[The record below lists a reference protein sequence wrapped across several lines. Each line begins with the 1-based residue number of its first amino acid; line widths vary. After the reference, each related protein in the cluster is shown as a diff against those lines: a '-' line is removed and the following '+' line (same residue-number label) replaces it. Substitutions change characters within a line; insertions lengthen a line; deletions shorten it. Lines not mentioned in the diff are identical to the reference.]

1 MIEVHVTFPSKKEA
15 ENASGSLLE
24 KKLAACTL
32 IFPVESA
39 YKWKGKTEKAKEFLM
54 IAKSEK
60 MLFARIKAEIKRLH
74 SYETPFI
81 AMLEAKANKEY
92 EKWLSSELAK

>member
-1 MIEVHVTFPSKKEA
+1 MIEVHATFPSKKEA
-15 ENASGSLLE
+15 EKVSARLLE
-24 KKLAACTL
+24 KKLAACTM

-39 YKWKGKTEKAKEFLM
+39 YNWKGKTEKSKEFLM

-60 MLFARIKAEIKRLH
+60 RLFAGIKAEIKRLH

-81 AMLEAKANKEY
+81 AMVEAKANREY